1 MTTEAGGSAT
11 VQVRLTSMPLSK
23 VTVIPSSNDN
33 GEGQVSPDTLSF
45 TNKNW
50 NTYQTLTI
58 TGVDD
63 NVTDGTQSY
72 QIDFQISTE
81 DTKYSALSLSSLSVS
96 NKDDE
101 VAGVEVGTIS
111 GNTTES
117 GGTST
122 FTVKLNSQPEADVT
136 ISVSSSNTDEGT
148 VHPSSLEFSSSNCQ
162 TGTPARLWH

>member
-1 MTTEAGGSAT
+1 MTA
-11 VQVRLTSMPLSK
+11 QVRLTSMPLST
-23 VTVIPSSNDN
+23 VTVTPTSNDT

-72 QIDFQISTE
+72 QIDFQLSTE
-81 DTKYSALSLSSLSVS
+81 DTKYSSLSVSSLSMS

-101 VAGVEVGTIS
+101 VAGVTVGTIS

-117 GGTST
+117 GGTAT
-122 FTVKLNSQPEADVT
+122 FTVKLNSQPEASVA

-148 VHPSSLEFSSSNCQ
+148 VSPSGLEFSTSNWNTCLLY
-162 TGTPARLWH
+162 TSDAADE

>member
-1 MTTEAGGSAT
+1 
-11 VQVRLTSMPLSK
+11 MPLST
-23 VTVIPSSNDN
+23 VTVTPTSSDN
-33 GEGQVSPDTLSF
+33 GEGKVSPDSLSF
-45 TNKNW
+45 TNNNW

-72 QIDFQISTE
+72 QIDFDLSTE
-81 DTKYSALSLSSLSVS
+81 DTKYSSLTLSSLSVS

-101 VAGVEVGTIS
+101 VAGIVVGSIS
-111 GNTTES
+111 DNTTES

-136 ISVSSSNTDEGT
+136 ISVTSSNTDEGT
-148 VHPSSLEFSSSNCQ
+148 VNPSRLGVHTQHPMVKPATITFLPLFSSGDEC
-162 TGTPARLWH
+162 